1 MGSFCPTRNGEVDRA
16 GCGNSSTLFTV
27 NHPVCYHSFVLV
39 EMPMHASHS
48 TNCSCPVHDP
58 QVKQRQLLS
67 ALILV
72 GSFAGIEGAIGV
84 SSHSLAL
91 VAEAGHLVSDCFA
104 LFLALLA
111 TRLANPA
118 PLQWGWIGES
128 TVSIKPS
135 RSPETWAAL
144 VNGLGLIAVALWIM
158 WEAIARFQTITPEIS
173 SLPMLIT
180 AIVGL
185 GVNGI
190 NIAILHQGS
199 DFDLNLRAA
208 FLHVVADALG
218 AIGVIAAAIAVAVF
232 HWMWAD
238 GAISFAISSLIL
250 VATIPLIRQSVRE
263 LRRSL

>member
-1 MGSFCPTRNGEVDRA
+1 
-16 GCGNSSTLFTV
+16 
-27 NHPVCYHSFVLV
+27 
-39 EMPMHASHS
+39 MPMYAPHSAS
-48 TNCSCPVHDP
+48 CSCPVHDP
-58 QVKQRQLLS
+58 QTKQRQLLS
-67 ALILV
+67 ALIVV
-72 GSFAGIEGAIGV
+72 GSFAGVEGAIGL

-104 LFLALLA
+104 LVLALLA
-111 TRLANPA
+111 TRMAQA
-118 PLQWGWIGES
+118 PMQWGWIGEN
-128 TVSIKPS
+128 TVSIRPS

-144 VNGLGLIAVALWIM
+144 LNGFGLVAVSLWIV
-158 WEAIARFQTITPEIS
+158 WEAIARLQMATPEIS

-185 GVNGI
+185 AVNGI

-199 DFDLNLRAA
+199 DLDLNLRAA

-218 AIGVIAAAIAVAVF
+218 AIGVIVAAIAVAVF

-238 GAISFAISSLIL
+238 GAISLAIAALIL
-250 VATIPLIRQSVRE
+250 VSTIPLIRQSIQE

>member
-1 MGSFCPTRNGEVDRA
+1 
-16 GCGNSSTLFTV
+16 
-27 NHPVCYHSFVLV
+27 
-39 EMPMHASHS
+39 MPMSAPHS
-48 TNCSCPVHDP
+48 VNCSCPVHDP
-58 QVKQRQLLS
+58 QTKQRQLLS
-67 ALILV
+67 ALIVV
-72 GSFAGIEGAIGV
+72 GIFAGVEGAIGL

-104 LFLALLA
+104 LVLALLA
-111 TRLANPA
+111 TRIAQSPM
-118 PLQWGWIGES
+118 QWGWIGEN

-144 VNGLGLIAVALWIM
+144 FNGFGLVLVSLWII
-158 WEAIARFQTITPEIS
+158 WEAIERFQITSPEIS

-185 GVNGI
+185 IVNGI

-199 DFDLNLRAA
+199 DHDLNLRAA

-218 AIGVIAAAIAVAVF
+218 AIGVIVAAVSVAVF

-238 GAISFAISSLIL
+238 SAVSLAIAVLIL
-250 VATIPLIRQSVRE
+250 VSTIPLVRQSVQE
-263 LRRSL
+263 LRRP

>member
-1 MGSFCPTRNGEVDRA
+1 MPAPHSANCACPA
-16 GCGNSSTLFTV
+16 
-27 NHPVCYHSFVLV
+27 
-39 EMPMHASHS
+39 
-48 TNCSCPVHDP
+48 HDP
-58 QVKQRQLLS
+58 QTKQRQLLS
-67 ALILV
+67 ALIVV
-72 GSFAGIEGAIGV
+72 GSFAGVEGTIGL

-104 LFLALLA
+104 LVLALLA
-111 TRLANPA
+111 TRIAHSPI
-118 PLQWGWIGES
+118 QWGWIGENA
-128 TVSIKPS
+128 VSIKPN

-144 VNGLGLIAVALWIM
+144 LNGIGLVLVSLWIV
-158 WEAIARFQTITPEIS
+158 WEAIERFQTTTPEIS

-185 GVNGI
+185 VVNGI

-199 DFDLNLRAA
+199 DHDLNLRAA

-218 AIGVIAAAIAVAVF
+218 AIGVIVAALSVAVF

-238 GAISFAISSLIL
+238 SAISLAIAFLIL
-250 VATIPLIRQSVRE
+250 GSTIPLIRQSIQE